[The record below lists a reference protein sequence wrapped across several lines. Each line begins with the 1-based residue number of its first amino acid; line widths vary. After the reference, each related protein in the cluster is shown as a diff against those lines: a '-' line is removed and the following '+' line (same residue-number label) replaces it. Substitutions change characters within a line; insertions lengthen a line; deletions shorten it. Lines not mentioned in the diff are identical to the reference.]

1 MEQKIILRP
10 SAASRWIACP
20 ASVRLS
26 QGIEQ
31 EPAGEAAQIGT
42 AIHALAELCFKSGSN
57 PQDYVGKAVEG
68 ITMTATNAEYAQLH
82 LDEIKRVRDELGH
95 VKVEQYVT
103 VLDNDTFK
111 LGGTADV
118 VGLNKDKLIV
128 SDLKTGKGW
137 VDADSDQ
144 LKIYALGA
152 IRYALG
158 GIKSTKR
165 NGIKPPQNIELRI
178 VQPHHGDVRSHSMT
192 YSELWHWYKN
202 TLQPAVVATAD
213 ADSQPTPSDSA
224 CQYCP
229 AKVVCPAQR
238 KGFEVLAA
246 KPNLTTLDKE
256 QIQAVMLTLS
266 VEQIADLLERAPVV
280 EKFIDAVRDHAVQR
294 IRNGE
299 SIHGW
304 QMVPKRATRKW
315 TNEDAALQAL
325 TDAGIDK
332 SKLVLTEMVTPAVAE
347 KLLGK
352 DKKSMVDELTTKE
365 SSGLTLGRAVEFAQ

>member
-20 ASVRLS
+20 ASVKLS
-26 QGIEQ
+26 VGIPEQ
-31 EPAGEAAQIGT
+31 PSGEAAQIGT
-42 AIHALAELCFKSGSN
+42 AIHALAELCYKTGTNPANHIGKSIEN
-57 PQDYVGKAVEG
+57 
-68 ITMTATNAEYAQLH
+68 ITMTAANADYAQLH

-103 VLDNDTFK
+103 IVDTDEVK

-118 VGLNKDKLIV
+118 VGLGSGKLIV

-137 VDADSDQ
+137 VDADSAQ

-152 IRYALG
+152 IRSAA
-158 GIKSTKR
+158 K
-165 NGIKPPQNIELRI
+165 NGIPPPGQIELRI

-192 YSELWHWYKN
+192 YKELWDWYQN
-202 TLQPAVVATAD
+202 TLRPAIVQVTVDDAQPN
-213 ADSQPTPSDSA
+213 PSDGA

-229 AKVVCPAQR
+229 AKIVCPAQR

-246 KPNLTTLDKE
+246 KPDLTTLDKD
-256 QIQAVMLTLS
+256 QINQVMLSLS

-315 TNEDAALQAL
+315 TDEAAALQAL

-352 DKKSMVDELTTKE
+352 DKKAMVDELTTKE

>member
-20 ASVRLS
+20 ASVKLS
-26 QGIEQ
+26 VGIPQ

-42 AIHALAELCFKSGSN
+42 AIHALAELCFKAKSS
-57 PQDYVGKAVEG
+57 PADYVGKEVEG
-68 ITMTATNAEYAQLH
+68 VLMTATNAEYAQLH
-82 LDEIKRVRDELGH
+82 LDEIKRVHDELGH
-95 VKVEQYVT
+95 VRVEQYVT
-103 VLDNDTFK
+103 VLDSDSFK

-118 VGLNKDKLIV
+118 VGMGKGKLIV

-152 IRYALG
+152 IRSAS
-158 GIKSTKR
+158 K
-165 NGIKPPQNIELRI
+165 NGIPPPQSIELRI

-192 YSELWHWYKN
+192 YEELWNWYQN
-202 TLQPAVVATAD
+202 TLRPAVLKATVFD
-213 ADSQPTPSDSA
+213 EEPNPSEKA

-229 AKVVCPAQR
+229 AKVVCPAQQQ
-238 KGFEVLAA
+238 GFAVMAA
-246 KPNLTTLDKE
+246 QPDLTTLDKE
-256 QIQAVMLTLS
+256 QIQAVMVSLS

-294 IRNGE
+294 IRHGE

-315 TNEDAALQAL
+315 TNEETALQAL
-325 TDAGIDK
+325 TDAGLDK

-352 DKKSMVDELTTKE
+352 DKKSMVDDLTTKE

>member
-1 MEQKIILRP
+1 MEQKINLRP
-10 SAASRWIACP
+10 SAASRP

-26 QGIEQ
+26 ANMPQ

-42 AIHALAELCFKSGSN
+42 AIHALAENCFNDGSA
-57 PQDYVGKAVEG
+57 PADHIGQVIEE
-68 ITMTATNAEYAQLH
+68 ITITKQHAEYAQLH
-82 LDEIKRVRDELGH
+82 LEEIKRVSDELGH

-103 VLDNDTFK
+103 VIDNDQVK
-111 LGGTADV
+111 LAGTADV
-118 VGLNKDKLIV
+118 IGIGAGKLIV

-137 VDADSDQ
+137 VDADSAQ

-152 IRYALG
+152 IRSAA
-158 GIKSTKR
+158 K
-165 NGIKPPQNIELRI
+165 NGIPPPQQIELRI
-178 VQPHHGDVRSHSMT
+178 VQPHHGDVRSHTMT
-192 YSELWHWYKN
+192 YEELWNWYQN
-202 TLQPAVVATAD
+202 TLRPAIQASISTN
-213 ADSQPTPSDSA
+213 SQPTPSESA

-246 KPNLTTLDKE
+246 KPDLRTLNKD
-256 QIQAVMLTLS
+256 QIQAVMLALS

-280 EKFIDAVRDHAVQR
+280 EKFIDAVREHAVQR

-315 TNEDAALQAL
+315 TDEEAALQAL

-332 SKLVLTEMVTPAVAE
+332 SKLVVTEMVTPAVAE
-347 KLLGK
+347 KLLSK
-352 DKKSMVDELTTKE
+352 DKKYILETITTKE

>member
-26 QGIEQ
+26 ANIPQ

-42 AIHALAELCFKSGSN
+42 AIHALAENCFRDNSS
-57 PQDYVGKAVEG
+57 PADHIGKVVEE
-68 ITMTATNAEYAQLH
+68 ITITKQHAEYAQLH
-82 LDEIKRVRDELGH
+82 LEEIKRVSDELGY

-103 VLDNDTFK
+103 ILDTNEVK
-111 LGGTADV
+111 LAGTADV
-118 VGLNKDKLIV
+118 VGLSLLKLIV

-137 VDADSDQ
+137 VDADSPQ

-152 IRYALG
+152 IRAAAKNN
-158 GIKSTKR
+158 IP
-165 NGIKPPQNIELRI
+165 PPQQIELRI

-192 YSELWHWYKN
+192 YEELWNWYQN
-202 TLQPAVVATAD
+202 TLRPAIQASIS
-213 ADSQPTPSDSA
+213 ADSQPTPSESA

-229 AKVVCPAQR
+229 AKVMCPAQR
-238 KGFEVLAA
+238 QGFEVIAA
-246 KPNLTTLDKE
+246 KPDLRTMDKE
-256 QIQAVMLTLS
+256 QIQAVMLALS

-280 EKFIDAVRDHAVQR
+280 EKFIDAVREHAVQR

-315 TNEDAALQAL
+315 TDEEAALQAL

-332 SKLVLTEMVTPAVAE
+332 SKLVVTEMVTPAVAE

-352 DKKSMVDELTTKE
+352 DKKSMLDAITTKE

>member
-20 ASVRLS
+20 ASVKLS
-26 QGIEQ
+26 VGIPEQ
-31 EPAGEAAQIGT
+31 PSGEAAQIGT
-42 AIHALAELCFKSGSN
+42 AIHALAELCFKAKSSPAN
-57 PQDYVGKAVEG
+57 YVGKEVEG
-68 ITMTATNAEYAQLH
+68 VPMTQTNTEYAQLH
-82 LDEIKRVRDELGH
+82 LDEIKRVHDELGH
-95 VKVEQYVT
+95 VRVEQYVT
-103 VLDNDTFK
+103 IVDTDEVK

-118 VGLNKDKLIV
+118 VGLGKDKLIV

-137 VDADSDQ
+137 VDADSAQ

-152 IRYALG
+152 IRSAA
-158 GIKSTKR
+158 K
-165 NGIKPPQNIELRI
+165 NGIPPPGQIELRI

-192 YSELWHWYKN
+192 YSELFDWYQN
-202 TLQPAVVATAD
+202 TLRPAIQASTD
-213 ADSQPTPSDSA
+213 AASQPTPSDGA

-229 AKVVCPAQR
+229 AKIVCPAQR

-246 KPNLTTLDKE
+246 KPDLTTLDKD
-256 QIQAVMLTLS
+256 QIQAVMLSLS

-325 TDAGIDK
+325 TDAGLDK